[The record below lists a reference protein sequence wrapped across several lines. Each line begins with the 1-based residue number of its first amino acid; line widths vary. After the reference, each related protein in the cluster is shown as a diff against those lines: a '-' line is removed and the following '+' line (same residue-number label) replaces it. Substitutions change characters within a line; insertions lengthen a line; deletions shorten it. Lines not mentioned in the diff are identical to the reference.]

1 MLLISTLD
9 AAEGEINIT
18 MRNLERDVE
27 VGINWTNTW
36 RAKHFICCLLYGF
49 SLFNP
54 VLTGRFWCITP
65 GLLIVTSCLSLDWT
79 TRGISSAQLS
89 VRLFHKAVA
98 VSFSSW
104 LLSSTSSS
112 VSSPLSPTQLWF
124 WTESLPLFLL
134 EVSYRRSAGWTSN
147 WANELLA
154 ATAVNQ
160 ETWGRAARGHQKY
173 FLSNIWT
180 VGAVWFGS
188 RPTSSPNLHRAGTVP
203 LITSQTTMKMLLKL
217 LL

>member
-1 MLLISTLD
+1 MHYTRSF
-9 AAEGEINIT
+9 N
-18 MRNLERDVE
+18 RDLV
-27 VGINWTNTW
+27 
-36 RAKHFICCLLYGF
+36 FI
-49 SLFNP
+49 
-54 VLTGRFWCITP
+54 P
-65 GLLIVTSCLSLDWT
+65 GLNYTWYFFC
-79 TRGISSAQLS
+79 
-89 VRLFHKAVA
+89 
-98 VSFSSW
+98 
-104 LLSSTSSS
+104 SS
-112 VSSPLSPTQLWF
+112 VYFTKLSPSLSRLDFCRPRPPQSLHLCHNVHTVYCSPTQLWF

-134 EVSYRRSAGWTSN
+134 EVSYRWSAGWTSN

>member
-18 MRNLERDVE
+18 MRNLERVVE

-79 TRGISSAQLS
+79 TRGISSARPSISQS
-89 VRLFHKAVA
+89 CRRLFLVLTSVVHVLLSLFTSVTDPALVLDWKSPF
-98 VSFSSW
+98 VSF
-104 LLSSTSSS
+104 
-112 VSSPLSPTQLWF
+112 
-124 WTESLPLFLL
+124 
-134 EVSYRRSAGWTSN
+134 RG
-147 WANELLA
+147 EL
-154 ATAVNQ
+154 Q
-160 ETWGRAARGHQKY
+160 
-173 FLSNIWT
+173 T
-180 VGAVWFGS
+180 VGWMD
-188 RPTSSPNLHRAGTVP
+188 
-203 LITSQTTMKMLLKL
+203 I
-217 LL
+217 

>member
-54 VLTGRFWCITP
+54 VLTGQFWCITP
-65 GLLIVTSCLSLDWT
+65 GLLIVSSCLSLDWT

-98 VSFSSW
+98 VCFSSW

-112 VSSPLSPTQLWF
+112 VSSPLSRCPY
-124 WTESLPLFLL
+124 SLLL
-134 EVSYRRSAGWTSN
+134 TDPALVLDWKSPFVSFRG
-147 WANELLA
+147 EL
-154 ATAVNQ
+154 Q
-160 ETWGRAARGHQKY
+160 
-173 FLSNIWT
+173 T
-180 VGAVWFGS
+180 VGWMDV
-188 RPTSSPNLHRAGTVP
+188 
-203 LITSQTTMKMLLKL
+203 
-217 LL
+217 